1 MIKTEFK
8 IQTSQGTFDES
19 NYQWIEKFLVPIE
32 ASLNTIVSEKDLDV
46 IAGII
51 RKDIINER
59 ISGGRDI
66 FGSAYH
72 PLAPSTIK
80 AKGNARPLVDK
91 GILRESIKT
100 EHGKDFRRIFIGGA
114 RAEIAE
120 YLQYGTRKMDPFPF
134 FGISDE
140 ALKEIGAYLDSL
152 DILEKI
158 KKDK

>member
-8 IQTSQGTFDES
+8 IRTSQGTFDES

-32 ASLNTIVSEKDLDV
+32 AALNTIVSEKDLDV

-66 FGSAYH
+66 FGNAYH

-80 AKGNARPLVDK
+80 AKGHARPLVDK
-91 GILRESIKT
+91 GLLRESIKT
-100 EHGKDFRRIFIGGA
+100 ESGKDFRKIYIGGA
-114 RAEIAE
+114 RSEIAE
-120 YLQYGTRKMDPFPF
+120 YLQYGTKKMDPFPF

-140 ALKEIGAYLDSL
+140 ALKEIDNYLG
-152 DILEKI
+152 KI
-158 KKDK
+158 QKKN

>member
-1 MIKTEFK
+1 MIKAEFK

-19 NYQWIEKFLVPIE
+19 NYQWIDKFLNPIE
-32 ASLNTIVSEKDLDV
+32 SFLNSFVSEEHLSA

-51 RKDIINER
+51 RKDIVNER

-140 ALKEIGAYLDSL
+140 ALKEIDNYLDK
-152 DILEKI
+152 IQKEKI
-158 KKDK
+158 SA